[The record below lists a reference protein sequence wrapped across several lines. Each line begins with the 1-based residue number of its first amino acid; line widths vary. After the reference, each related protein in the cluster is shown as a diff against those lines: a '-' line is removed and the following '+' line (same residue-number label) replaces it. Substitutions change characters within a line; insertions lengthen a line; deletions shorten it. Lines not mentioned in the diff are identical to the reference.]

1 MIKREPSSAD
11 DKVSLWSNL
20 SFGVLSS
27 HTQIQVFA
35 FFLDLFQ
42 NSTEDIFLVVDDVLI
57 GNVVSG
63 DFVSLE
69 DILIYVYMTF
79 TYICTM

>member
-27 HTQIQVFA
+27 QTQIQVFA
-35 FFLDLFQ
+35 FFLNLFQ
-42 NSTEDIFLVVDDVLI
+42 NSIEDIFLVDDVLI
-57 GNVVSG
+57 RNVVSG

-69 DILIYVYMTF
+69 DILIYLYMTF